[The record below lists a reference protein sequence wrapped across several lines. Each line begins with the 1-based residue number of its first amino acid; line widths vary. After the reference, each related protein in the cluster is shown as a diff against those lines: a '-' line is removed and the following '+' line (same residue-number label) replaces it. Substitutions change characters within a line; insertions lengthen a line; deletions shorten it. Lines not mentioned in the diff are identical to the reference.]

1 MTVEFRLNNCVS
13 GFMRLTRGFLSS
25 SQEVIFTRP
34 VTHRI
39 PLKHTTR
46 LKHNQQCNL
55 HIDAKNTLV
64 INSDFNE
71 HMRNLTHIII
81 FDPKQNEFVCIV
93 GAWK

>member
-1 MTVEFRLNNCVS
+1 MNLEFRLNNCVS

-25 SQEVIFTRP
+25 SNEVIFTRS

-39 PLKHTTR
+39 PPQT
-46 LKHNQQCNL
+46 HNTPQTQCNL
-55 HIDAKNTLV
+55 HTDAKDTLV
-64 INSDFNE
+64 INSYFKE
-71 HMRNLTHIII
+71 HLRNSTHIII